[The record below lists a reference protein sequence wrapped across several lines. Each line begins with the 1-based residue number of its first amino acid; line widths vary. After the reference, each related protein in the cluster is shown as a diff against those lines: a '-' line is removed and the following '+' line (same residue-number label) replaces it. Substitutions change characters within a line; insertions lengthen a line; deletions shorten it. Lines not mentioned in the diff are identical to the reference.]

1 LPRDEYN
8 YNSTRFIQLRME
20 VGGTSVKNKNKSSTV
35 GKPLLYIAQVSME
48 LAAPKIKRIILTNF
62 ENEDRKERSNRNEN
76 AVSSAVEEVIEQ
88 QEEQQEEQVEEK
100 IEEEEQVQ
108 EQQEP
113 VRTVPYNK
121 SFKDMNNDE
130 KIHFLLN
137 RPHYIPKVRCRIK
150 TATVSYIGSII
161 SYRNGIVSI
170 MPQNSMRDIKLSIDD
185 IQSISMAGF

>member
-1 LPRDEYN
+1 
-8 YNSTRFIQLRME
+8 M
-20 VGGTSVKNKNKSSTV
+20 KNKNKSSTV

>member
-1 LPRDEYN
+1 
-8 YNSTRFIQLRME
+8 M
-20 VGGTSVKNKNKSSTV
+20 KNKNKSSTV
-35 GKPLLYIAQVSME
+35 GKPLLYIAQVSLE

-62 ENEDRKERSNRNEN
+62 ENEDRRGESNRNENEN

-88 QEEQQEEQVEEK
+88 QEQQIEEIEE
-100 IEEEEQVQ
+100 IEEIKEEEQVQEQQ

-121 SFKDMNNDE
+121 SFKDMNHEE

-161 SYRNGIVSI
+161 SYRNGIVAI
-170 MPQNSMRDIKLSIDD
+170 MPPNSMRDIRLAIEDIKSID
-185 IQSISMAGF
+185 MAGF

>member
-1 LPRDEYN
+1 
-8 YNSTRFIQLRME
+8 ME

-35 GKPLLYIAQVSME
+35 GKPLLYITQVSLE

-62 ENEDRKERSNRNEN
+62 ENEDQKEQSDRQEN
-76 AVSSAVEEVIEQ
+76 IVSSAVEEVIEQ
-88 QEEQQEEQVEEK
+88 EQQEEQQVEEK
-100 IEEEEQVQ
+100 IEEEKEEHAEQ
-108 EQQEP
+108 EEQEP

-130 KIHFLLN
+130 RIHFLLN

-150 TATVSYIGSII
+150 TATVSYIGSIM

>member
-1 LPRDEYN
+1 
-8 YNSTRFIQLRME
+8 ME

-35 GKPLLYIAQVSME
+35 GKPLLYIAQVSLE

-62 ENEDRKERSNRNEN
+62 ENEDRKEESNRNEN
-76 AVSSAVEEVIEQ
+76 VVSSAVEEVIEQ
-88 QEEQQEEQVEEK
+88 EEQQQEQEEQVEEK
-100 IEEEEQVQ
+100 TEEEEQVQ

-121 SFKDMNNDE
+121 SFKDMNNEE

-150 TATVSYIGSII
+150 TATISYVGSII
-161 SYRNGIVSI
+161 SYRNGIVAI
-170 MPQNSMRDIKLSIDD
+170 MPPNSMRDIRLSIEE
-185 IQSISMAGF
+185 IKSIDMAGF

>member
-1 LPRDEYN
+1 
-8 YNSTRFIQLRME
+8 ME

-35 GKPLLYIAQVSME
+35 GKPLLYITQVSLE

-62 ENEDRKERSNRNEN
+62 ENEDQKEKSNIQEN
-76 AVSSAVEEVIEQ
+76 VVSSAVEEVIEQ
-88 QEEQQEEQVEEK
+88 EQQEEQQVEGK
-100 IEEEEQVQ
+100 IEEEEKEEQ
-108 EQQEP
+108 EQEP
-113 VRTVPYNK
+113 VRTVPHNK

-150 TATVSYIGSII
+150 TATVSYVGSII

-170 MPQNSMRDIKLSIDD
+170 MPQNSMRDIRLSIDD

>member
-1 LPRDEYN
+1 
-8 YNSTRFIQLRME
+8 ME

-35 GKPLLYIAQVSME
+35 GKPLLYIAQVSLE

-62 ENEDRKERSNRNEN
+62 ENEDRRKESNRNENENEN

-88 QEEQQEEQVEEK
+88 QEQQEQQIEE
-100 IEEEEQVQ
+100 IEEEEQVQEQQ

-121 SFKDMNNDE
+121 SFKDMNNEE

-161 SYRNGIVSI
+161 SYRNGIVAI
-170 MPQNSMRDIKLSIDD
+170 MPPNSMRDIRLSIED
-185 IQSISMAGF
+185 IKSIDMAGF

>member
-1 LPRDEYN
+1 
-8 YNSTRFIQLRME
+8 M
-20 VGGTSVKNKNKSSTV
+20 KNKNKSSTV
-35 GKPLLYIAQVSME
+35 GKPLLYIAQVSLE

-62 ENEDRKERSNRNEN
+62 ESEDRREERNRNENKNEN

-88 QEEQQEEQVEEK
+88 QEQQVEEIEE
-100 IEEEEQVQ
+100 IEEEEQVQEQQ

-121 SFKDMNNDE
+121 SFKDMNNEE

-161 SYRNGIVSI
+161 SYRNGIVAI
-170 MPQNSMRDIKLSIDD
+170 MPPNSMRDIRLAIEDIKSID
-185 IQSISMAGF
+185 MAGF

>member
-1 LPRDEYN
+1 
-8 YNSTRFIQLRME
+8 ME

-35 GKPLLYIAQVSME
+35 GKPLLYIAQVSLE

-62 ENEDRKERSNRNEN
+62 ENEDQKEQSNRHEN
-76 AVSSAVEEVIEQ
+76 IVSGAVEEVTEQEQQEQQEQ
-88 QEEQQEEQVEEK
+88 QEEQQGEEK
-100 IEEEEQVQ
+100 IEEEKEEHAEQEEQ

-150 TATVSYIGSII
+150 TATVSYVGSII

-170 MPQNSMRDIKLSIDD
+170 MPQNSMRDIRLSIDD

>member
-1 LPRDEYN
+1 
-8 YNSTRFIQLRME
+8 ME

-35 GKPLLYIAQVSME
+35 GKPLLYIAQVSLE

-62 ENEDRKERSNRNEN
+62 ENEDRKEERNRNEN
-76 AVSSAVEEVIEQ
+76 VVSSAVEEVIEQ
-88 QEEQQEEQVEEK
+88 QEQQEEQVEEK

-121 SFKDMNNDE
+121 SFKDMNNEE

-150 TATVSYIGSII
+150 TATVSYVGSII
-161 SYRNGIVSI
+161 SYRNGIVAI
-170 MPQNSMRDIKLSIDD
+170 MPPNSMRDIKLSIED

>member
-1 LPRDEYN
+1 
-8 YNSTRFIQLRME
+8 ME

-35 GKPLLYIAQVSME
+35 GKPLLYIAQVNLE

-62 ENEDRKERSNRNEN
+62 ENEDRKEESNRNEN
-76 AVSSAVEEVIEQ
+76 IVSSAVEEVIEQ
-88 QEEQQEEQVEEK
+88 QVEQQVEEK

-108 EQQEP
+108 EQQEQQEQHEP

-121 SFKDMNNDE
+121 SFKDMNNEE

-137 RPHYIPKVRCRIK
+137 RPHYIPKIRCRIK
-150 TATVSYIGSII
+150 TATVSYVGSII
-161 SYRNGIVSI
+161 SYRNGIVAI
-170 MPQNSMRDIKLSIDD
+170 MPPNSMRDIKLSIDD

>member
-1 LPRDEYN
+1 
-8 YNSTRFIQLRME
+8 ME

-35 GKPLLYIAQVSME
+35 GKPLLYIAQVSLE

-62 ENEDRKERSNRNEN
+62 ENEDRKEESTRNEN
-76 AVSSAVEEVIEQ
+76 VVSSAVEEVIE

-100 IEEEEQVQ
+100 TEEEEQVQ
-108 EQQEP
+108 EQHEP

-121 SFKDMNNDE
+121 SFKDMNNEE

-150 TATVSYIGSII
+150 TATISYVGSII
-161 SYRNGIVSI
+161 SYRNGIVAI
-170 MPQNSMRDIKLSIDD
+170 MPPNSMRDIRLSIEE
-185 IQSISMAGF
+185 IKSIDMAGF

>member
-1 LPRDEYN
+1 
-8 YNSTRFIQLRME
+8 ME

-35 GKPLLYIAQVSME
+35 GKPLLYIAQVSLE

-62 ENEDRKERSNRNEN
+62 ENEDRKEERNRNEN
-76 AVSSAVEEVIEQ
+76 VVSSAVEEVIEQ
-88 QEEQQEEQVEEK
+88 QEQQEEEQQEEEQQEEQVEEK

-121 SFKDMNNDE
+121 SFKDMNNEE

-150 TATVSYIGSII
+150 TATVSYVGSII
-161 SYRNGIVSI
+161 SYRNGIVAI
-170 MPQNSMRDIKLSIDD
+170 MPPNSMRDIKLSIED

>member
-1 LPRDEYN
+1 
-8 YNSTRFIQLRME
+8 ME

-35 GKPLLYIAQVSME
+35 GKPLLYITQVSLE
-48 LAAPKIKRIILTNF
+48 LTAPKIKRIILTNF
-62 ENEDRKERSNRNEN
+62 ENEDQKEQSDRQEN
-76 AVSSAVEEVIEQ
+76 IVSSAVEEVIEQ
-88 QEEQQEEQVEEK
+88 EQQEEQQVEEK
-100 IEEEEQVQ
+100 IEEEEKEEHAEQ
-108 EQQEP
+108 EEQEEQEPEPEP

-150 TATVSYIGSII
+150 TATVSYIGSIM

-170 MPQNSMRDIKLSIDD
+170 MPQNSMRDIRLSIDD

>member
-1 LPRDEYN
+1 
-8 YNSTRFIQLRME
+8 ME

-35 GKPLLYIAQVSME
+35 GKPLLYIAQVSLE

-62 ENEDRKERSNRNEN
+62 ENEDRKEESNRNEN
-76 AVSSAVEEVIEQ
+76 VVSSAVEEVIEQ
-88 QEEQQEEQVEEK
+88 QQEEQVEEKIEEK

-108 EQQEP
+108 EQPEP

-121 SFKDMNNDE
+121 SFKDMNNEE

-150 TATVSYIGSII
+150 TTTVSYVGSII

-170 MPQNSMRDIKLSIDD
+170 MPQNSMRDIRLSIDD

>member
-1 LPRDEYN
+1 
-8 YNSTRFIQLRME
+8 ME

-35 GKPLLYIAQVSME
+35 GKPLLYIAQVNLE

-62 ENEDRKERSNRNEN
+62 ENEDRKEESNRNEN
-76 AVSSAVEEVIEQ
+76 VVSSAVEEVIEQ
-88 QEEQQEEQVEEK
+88 QEEQQVEGT

-108 EQQEP
+108 EQQEQEEQQEP

-121 SFKDMNNDE
+121 SFKDMNNEE

-150 TATVSYIGSII
+150 TATVSYVGSII

-170 MPQNSMRDIKLSIDD
+170 MPPNSMRDIRLSIED

>member
-1 LPRDEYN
+1 
-8 YNSTRFIQLRME
+8 ME

-35 GKPLLYIAQVSME
+35 GKPLLYIAQVSLE

-62 ENEDRKERSNRNEN
+62 RNEDQKEESNRNENENENEN

-88 QEEQQEEQVEEK
+88 QEEQQVEEK

-121 SFKDMNNDE
+121 SFKDMNNEE

-150 TATVSYIGSII
+150 TTTVSYIGSII
-161 SYRNGIVSI
+161 SYRNGIVAI
-170 MPQNSMRDIKLSIDD
+170 MPPNSMRDIRLSIEE
-185 IQSISMAGF
+185 IKSIDMAGF

>member
-1 LPRDEYN
+1 
-8 YNSTRFIQLRME
+8 ME

-108 EQQEP
+108 EQQEL

>member
-1 LPRDEYN
+1 
-8 YNSTRFIQLRME
+8 ME

-100 IEEEEQVQ
+100 IEEEKQVQ

-121 SFKDMNNDE
+121 SFKDMNNEE

-150 TATVSYIGSII
+150 TATVSYVGSII
-161 SYRNGIVSI
+161 SYRNGIVVI
-170 MPQNSMRDIKLSIDD
+170 MPPNSMRDIKLPIDD

>member
-1 LPRDEYN
+1 
-8 YNSTRFIQLRME
+8 
-20 VGGTSVKNKNKSSTV
+20 
-35 GKPLLYIAQVSME
+35 
-48 LAAPKIKRIILTNF
+48 
-62 ENEDRKERSNRNEN
+62 
-76 AVSSAVEEVIEQ
+76 VEEVIEQ
-88 QEEQQEEQVEEK
+88 EQQEEQQVEEK
-100 IEEEEQVQ
+100 IEEQEEQEEQ
-108 EQQEP
+108 EPEP

-150 TATVSYIGSII
+150 TATVSYVGSII

-170 MPQNSMRDIKLSIDD
+170 MPQNSMRDIRLSIDD

>member
-1 LPRDEYN
+1 
-8 YNSTRFIQLRME
+8 M
-20 VGGTSVKNKNKSSTV
+20 KNKNKSSTV
-35 GKPLLYIAQVSME
+35 GKPLLYIAQVSLE

-62 ENEDRKERSNRNEN
+62 ENEDQKEQSNKQEN
-76 AVSSAVEEVIEQ
+76 IVSGAVEEVIEQ
-88 QEEQQEEQVEEK
+88 EQQEEQQVEEK
-100 IEEEEQVQ
+100 IEEEEKEEHAEQ
-108 EQQEP
+108 EEQEQEP
-113 VRTVPYNK
+113 VRTVPHNK

-150 TATVSYIGSII
+150 TATVSYVGSII

-170 MPQNSMRDIKLSIDD
+170 MPQNSMRDIRLSIDD

>member
-1 LPRDEYN
+1 
-8 YNSTRFIQLRME
+8 ME
-20 VGGTSVKNKNKSSTV
+20 VGGTSVKYKNKSSTV
-35 GKPLLYIAQVSME
+35 GKPLLYIAQVSLE

-62 ENEDRKERSNRNEN
+62 ENEDRKEERNRNEN
-76 AVSSAVEEVIEQ
+76 VVSSAVEEVIEQ
-88 QEEQQEEQVEEK
+88 QEQQEEEQQEEQVEEK

-121 SFKDMNNDE
+121 SFKDMNNEE

-150 TATVSYIGSII
+150 TATVSYVGSII
-161 SYRNGIVSI
+161 SYRNGIVAI
-170 MPQNSMRDIKLSIDD
+170 MPPNSMRDIKLSIED

>member
-1 LPRDEYN
+1 
-8 YNSTRFIQLRME
+8 ME
-20 VGGTSVKNKNKSSTV
+20 VGGTSVKNRNKSSTV
-35 GKPLLYIAQVSME
+35 GKPLLYIAQVNLE
-48 LAAPKIKRIILTNF
+48 LTAPKIKRIILTNF
-62 ENEDRKERSNRNEN
+62 ENEDRKEESNRNEN
-76 AVSSAVEEVIEQ
+76 VVSSAVEEVIEQ
-88 QEEQQEEQVEEK
+88 EQEQQEEQQVEGK
-100 IEEEEQVQ
+100 MEEQEQEQEQEQVQ

-121 SFKDMNNDE
+121 SFKDMNNEE

-150 TATVSYIGSII
+150 TATVSYVGSII

-170 MPQNSMRDIKLSIDD
+170 MPQNSMRDIRLSIDD

>member
-1 LPRDEYN
+1 
-8 YNSTRFIQLRME
+8 ME

-35 GKPLLYIAQVSME
+35 GKPLLYIAQVNLE

-62 ENEDRKERSNRNEN
+62 ENEDQKEKSNRQEN
-76 AVSSAVEEVIEQ
+76 IVRSAVEEVIEQ
-88 QEEQQEEQVEEK
+88 EQQEEQQVEEK
-100 IEEEEQVQ
+100 IEEEKEEHIEQ
-108 EQQEP
+108 EEQEP
-113 VRTVPYNK
+113 ESVRTVPYNK

-150 TATVSYIGSII
+150 TATVSYVGSII
-161 SYRNGIVSI
+161 SYRHGIVSI
-170 MPQNSMRDIKLSIDD
+170 MPQNSMRDIRLSIDD